1 MLSAFETDSPSG
13 RKRNS
18 SKAIIMRDGR
28 ILLTVNSD
36 DQGDFYLL
44 PGGGQKHGETLH
56 QTLKREVLEETGWI
70 VEAGELILVRD
81 YIGANHEFAQW
92 ESDAHQTEF
101 MFEACPVRRLSD
113 PLLQDAWQ
121 TGMEW
126 MLIDRLDEIKL
137 YPSVLKKILPE
148 LLSGTYMGPIYLGD
162 VN

>member
-1 MLSAFETDSPSG
+1 MPSAFETDSLSG
-13 RKRNS
+13 GKRNS
-18 SKAIIMRDGR
+18 SKAIIVRDGR

-81 YIGANHEFAQW
+81 YIGSNHEFAQW
-92 ESDAHQTEF
+92 EEDAHQTELIF
-101 MFEACPVRRLSD
+101 RAVPVSHEEQA
-113 PLLQDAWQ
+113 LLPDQWQ
-121 TGMEW
+121 TGIEW
-126 MLIDRLDEIKL
+126 VESERLQSLRI
-137 YPSVLKKILPE
+137 YPSILKEILPKVI
-148 LLSGTYMGPIYLGD
+148 SGTYRGPIYLGD

>member
-1 MLSAFETDSPSG
+1 MPSPFETDSSAG
-13 RKRNS
+13 IKRNS
-18 SKAIIMRDGR
+18 SKAIIVRDGK

-56 QTLKREVLEETGWI
+56 QTLKREVLEETGWT
-70 VEAGELILVRD
+70 VTVKELLLVRD

-92 ESDAHQTEF
+92 DADAHQTEF
-101 MFEACPVRRLSD
+101 MFEARPVRHLGN

-126 MLIDRLDEIKL
+126 VPINKLDEIKL

-148 LLSGTYMGPIYLGD
+148 LLSGTYEGPIYLGD

>member
-1 MLSAFETDSPSG
+1 MSSTFEMDSPAG
-13 RKRNS
+13 GKRNS
-18 SKAIIMRDGR
+18 SKAIIVQDQR

-56 QTLKREVLEETGWI
+56 QTLKREVLEETGWV

-101 MFEACPVRRLSD
+101 MFEARPVRRLD
-113 PLLQDAWQ
+113 KPLLQDVWQ

-126 MLIDRLDEIKL
+126 VQIDRLDEIRL

-148 LLSGTYMGPIYLGD
+148 LLSGTYEGPLYLGD

>member
-1 MLSAFETDSPSG
+1 MPSPFETDSSAG
-13 RKRNS
+13 MKRNS
-18 SKAIIMRDGR
+18 SKAIIVQDGR

-56 QTLKREVLEETGWI
+56 ETLKREVLEETGWTVT
-70 VEAGELILVRD
+70 VEKLLLVRD

-92 ESDAHQTEF
+92 EADAHQTEF
-101 MFEACPVRRLSD
+101 MFEARPVRRQGD

-148 LLSGTYMGPIYLGD
+148 LLSGTYKGPLYLGD